1 MTTYILRLHDV
12 MLRTGLSRST
22 IYKYMSV
29 GEFPKP
35 VRLGS
40 KAVGWRDRDIDE
52 WIATR
57 PVSPM
62 GRPPP
67 RRRRAIHRF

>member
-1 MTTYILRLHDV
+1 MTTYILRLRDV
-12 MLRTGLSRST
+12 ILRTGLSRST

-35 VRLGS
+35 LRLGS
-40 KAVGWRDRDIDE
+40 KAVGWRDSDIDE

-57 PVSPM
+57 PVSPL
-62 GRPPP
+62 GRPAP
-67 RRRRAIHRF
+67 RRRRAVHRF

>member
-1 MTTYILRLHDV
+1 MTTCILRRRDV

-22 IYKYMSV
+22 IYKYMAL

-40 KAVGWRDRDIDE
+40 KAVGWRDSDIE
-52 WIATR
+52 AWIASR
-57 PVSPM
+57 PVSPL
-62 GRPPP
+62 GRPEP
-67 RRRRAIHRF
+67 RRRAFRRL